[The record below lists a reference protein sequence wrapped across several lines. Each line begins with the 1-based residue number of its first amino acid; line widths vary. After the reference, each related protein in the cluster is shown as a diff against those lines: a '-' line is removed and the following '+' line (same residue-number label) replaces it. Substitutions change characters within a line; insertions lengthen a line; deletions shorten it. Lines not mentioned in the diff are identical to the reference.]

1 MGKNQNW
8 STGSG
13 PGIKRTGRPSA
24 TPEPLRPN
32 RGFSAFELTI
42 IAVVICIFFA
52 AGAVFLSLSS
62 QSAYDIMAKHDL
74 QEFVDFQQYYFK
86 LTGRCLG
93 EQGQSARNDG
103 IPSDI
108 NDYTVSEGVCI
119 TIVSGDPTRPHDPDN
134 PVIFQAK
141 HEKSQTVF
149 EYNFNNG
156 TMTER

>member
-1 MGKNQNW
+1 MGKNPNW
-8 STGSG
+8 NAGSG
-13 PGIKRTGRPSA
+13 PGFKRTGRHSQS
-24 TPEPLRPN
+24 PEAMRPG

-93 EQGQSARNDG
+93 EQGQAVRNDG

-108 NDYTVSEGVCI
+108 NDYTVSEGVSI

-134 PVIFQAK
+134 PMIFQAK
-141 HEKSQTVF
+141 HEKSRTVF
-149 EYNFNNG
+149 EYNFNSG
-156 TMTER
+156 TMAER